1 MKKGMFL
8 LLSIV
13 LCLSACSK
21 EEQTDYENDPLAFE
35 KSKYNDMPSSY
46 KEGKIDVKIKF
57 DHVSYDVKTKK
68 ISYNIINKGED
79 LLFGNPYEIE
89 QFKNGAGRKIPFKQ
103 NTAFT
108 SIGIILP
115 KGKTV
120 KKTINFDI
128 LNAKLKPGYY
138 RVIDHVYLDQD
149 KKKDANLSAIFQ
161 LN

>member
-8 LLSIV
+8 LLSVV

-21 EEQTDYENDPLAFE
+21 EEQTDYEKDPQAFG

-46 KEGKIDVKIKF
+46 KEGKMDVKIKF
-57 DHVSYDVKTKK
+57 DQTSYDMKTKK
-68 ISYNIINKGED
+68 ISYNIINSGED
-79 LLFGNPYEIE
+79 LLFGQPYEIE
-89 QFKNGAGRKIPFKQ
+89 QFKNGTWKKLSFKQ
-103 NTAFT
+103 DTAFT

-115 KGKTV
+115 KGKTM

-128 LNAKLKPGYY
+128 INTKLKPGYY
-138 RVIDHVYLDQD
+138 RVIDHVYVDQD

-161 LN
+161 IK

>member
-13 LCLSACSK
+13 ICISACSK
-21 EEQTDYENDPLAFE
+21 EEQTDYENDPQAFG
-35 KSKYNDMPSSY
+35 KSKYNDMPSLF
-46 KEGKIDVKIKF
+46 KEGKMDVKIKF
-57 DHVSYDVKTKK
+57 EKASYDVKTNK

-89 QFKNGAGRKIPFKQ
+89 QFKNGSWRKISFKQ

-120 KKTINFDI
+120 KKTISFDS
-128 LNAKLKPGYY
+128 LNIKLKPGYY
-138 RVIDHVYLDQD
+138 RVVDHFYLDHD

-161 LN
+161 LK